1 MSTPSVLAKPSIAD
15 LVDLGG
21 KTAIVTGG
29 SMGIGC
35 GIVERL
41 HEAGAAVVI
50 ADLDLDTGVTV
61 AERLNSR
68 RPSSALALQADV
80 SRNADIDAL
89 IATTVEHFGGLDILV
104 NNAGIYPFAPFL
116 EMD

>member
-50 ADLDLDTGVTV
+50 ADLDLDTGTAV

-68 RPSSALALQADV
+68 RPSSALALQTDV

-89 IATTVEHFGGLDILV
+89 IEALHQSVAKRLGTTS
-104 NNAGIYPFAPFL
+104 
-116 EMD
+116 